1 MPEWNSL
8 FTEKANR
15 WEDPYEDVVHLADSG
30 DINQKELILDLGCG
44 AGRHLRF
51 LESRRFRTVGL
62 DIAQNGLLASKEVLT
77 NNKLAVRVMQADMAA
92 PLPFPDGCFDCV
104 ISVHVIF
111 HNTRKKIQN
120 TLDEVKRVLK
130 PGGILLVTFN
140 STYSSRCGKGIKLEE
155 STWLPDIG
163 IDRGIPHHF
172 SSLRDVVE
180 VMDGFKTT
188 NIHLQESIK
197 DGAVSSH
204 WVVTAQ
210 KDQ

>member
-1 MPEWNSL
+1 MPDWNSL

-15 WEDPYEDVVHLADSG
+15 WEDPYDDIVQLADSG
-30 DINQKELILDLGCG
+30 ELNSKALILDLGCG

-51 LESRRFRTVGL
+51 LESRKFQTVGM
-62 DIAQNGLLASKEVLT
+62 DIALNGLRAAKETQT
-77 NNKLAVRVMQADMAA
+77 NNKLAARLMQADMSV
-92 PLPFPDGCFDCV
+92 PLPYPTGCFDCV
-104 ISVHVIF
+104 ISVHVVF

-120 TLDEVKRVLK
+120 TLAEAKRVLK
-130 PGGILLVTFN
+130 PGGTILVTFN

-172 SSLRDVVE
+172 SSLQDTVE
-180 VMDGFKTT
+180 IMDGFKVK
-188 NIHLQESIK
+188 NIRLHESIK

-210 KDQ
+210 NDE

>member
-1 MPEWNSL
+1 MPDWNSL

-15 WEDPYEDVVHLADSG
+15 WEDPYEDVVHLTDYGHLTAKSM
-30 DINQKELILDLGCG
+30 ILDLGCG

-51 LESRRFRTVGL
+51 LESRKIQTVGMDL
-62 DIAQNGLLASKEVLT
+62 ALNGLRAAKEVLT
-77 NNKLAVRVMQADMAA
+77 NNKLAVRLIQADMSA
-92 PLPFPDGCFDCV
+92 PLPYPAGCFDCV
-104 ISVHVIF
+104 ISVHVVF

-120 TLDEVKRVLK
+120 TIAEVKRVLK
-130 PGGILLVTFN
+130 TGGTLLVTFN

-180 VMDGFKTT
+180 IMDGFKVT
-188 NIHLQESIK
+188 NVHLKESIK

-204 WVVTAQ
+204 WVVSAQ
-210 KDQ
+210 KDE